1 MEGACPVSGKS
12 AASGASCPVA
22 GKFPAGATCP
32 VSRTGGLDFTVICPD
47 GVRYP
52 VKNMLPQMP
61 LADFSQI
68 LRISGIKVK
77 KEWLDLQFFSPKNLF
92 SPFPADSSVADCI
105 YKPGQVILMSFRDD
119 IASVKKLKISV
130 PMRTNPILV
139 SDYHPTASIRD
150 LKKSLSV
157 FIAPGRRIGREEL
170 HIALKRRPRHGISD
184 HFVLND
190 LKDGDE
196 LILSHRPQHEAFWT
210 DIRFWCFV
218 ALVVLVVGINLLIHV
233 QSERGLFSVYR
244 YYIERYLLSVGG
256 SDSASVRGSFSKVRS
271 RV

>member
-1 MEGACPVSGKS
+1 
-12 AASGASCPVA
+12 
-22 GKFPAGATCP
+22 
-32 VSRTGGLDFTVICPD
+32 
-47 GVRYP
+47 
-52 VKNMLPQMP
+52 MLPQMP

-150 LKKSLSV
+150 LKKACTPPPRTHTPARTLSLRRRSFARGSGEHWQCEAVLFCLRVLFGVRVRPSV
-157 FIAPGRRIGREEL
+157 AAFVSCRTPCGHGVSCRCWMPVAEMMVRSPTASIGCRW
-170 HIALKRRPRHGISD
+170 
-184 HFVLND
+184 HFVV
-190 LKDGDE
+190 
-196 LILSHRPQHEAFWT
+196 SMTA
-210 DIRFWCFV
+210 V
-218 ALVVLVVGINLLIHV
+218 AIIVCG
-233 QSERGLFSVYR
+233 
-244 YYIERYLLSVGG
+244 
-256 SDSASVRGSFSKVRS
+256 RS
-271 RV
+271 L